1 MKVILSLESRLTV
14 LVLRRITVE
23 CGRQAI
29 LELLLPGTTKFKR
42 PPLFLMAPLSSV
54 WGQLV
59 TSSPDLRMVLATTTL
74 LAIFV
79 GMVVLARLMLVS
91 EEVLILALLSVL
103 LITEEPFWLPAV
115 MATVFE
121 CVDGRG
127 EAWTLGTTTMV
138 IGRALLQSLL
148 VVADVFGPVE
158 MMDKLDA

>member
-29 LELLLPGTTKFKR
+29 LELLVSGTTKFNR

-74 LAIFV
+74 LASFV
-79 GMVVLARLMLVS
+79 GLVVLLARLMLVS
-91 EEVLILALLSVL
+91 EEVLILAWLSVL

-148 VVADVFGPVE
+148 VMAGVFGPVE
-158 MMDKLDA
+158 MDKLDA

>member
-29 LELLLPGTTKFKR
+29 LELLVSGTTKFNR

-74 LAIFV
+74 LASFV

-91 EEVLILALLSVL
+91 EEVLILAWLSVL
-103 LITEEPFWLPAV
+103 LITEEPFWLLAV

-148 VVADVFGPVE
+148 VMAGVFGPLE
-158 MMDKLDA
+158 MMDKLEA